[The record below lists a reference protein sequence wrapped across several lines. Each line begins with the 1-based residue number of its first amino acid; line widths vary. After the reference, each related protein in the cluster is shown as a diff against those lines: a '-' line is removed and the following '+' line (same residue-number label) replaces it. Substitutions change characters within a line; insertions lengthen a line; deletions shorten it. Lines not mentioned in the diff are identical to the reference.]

1 MPFNFVIFLANM
13 VYTILSELQTL
24 FDLYSMNDFKASI
37 SDVTIRHE
45 ITMVPLGLKY
55 VKTQALQI
63 YDFYFD
69 GSDTSLENLGH

>member
-1 MPFNFVIFLANM
+1 MPFNLVIFLANM

-45 ITMVPLGLKY
+45 ITMVPLGLK
-55 VKTQALQI
+55 
-63 YDFYFD
+63 
-69 GSDTSLENLGH
+69 